1 MGLRIRTNMQS
12 LKAQRSLNQNLRDAG
27 SSMEKLSSGYRI
39 NKSADDA
46 AGLAISEKMRAGIRS
61 ERQAKRNANDGV
73 SFLQVAEGGMNEAS
87 NILVRMRELAT
98 QASSDT
104 ISNVEREFTN
114 REYQQLISEIDRIA
128 NTVDFNGIKLL
139 KGTDGNES
147 LDSNLLAIHVGK
159 GNIVEEG
166 ANTDV
171 IEIDIEDMQ
180 MDSDSLGVLDG
191 RIGPD
196 EPGDS
201 FSRTEAADQLEVI
214 DTALSTVASKRA
226 TLGAKQNRMLS
237 TIRNL
242 EVSIENQ
249 SAAMSRIK
257 DVDFASETA
266 VSSQA
271 EILANASTSVLSQA
285 NKENALALGLLN

>member
-1 MGLRIRTNMQS
+1 
-12 LKAQRSLNQNLRDAG
+12 
-27 SSMEKLSSGYRI
+27 
-39 NKSADDA
+39 
-46 AGLAISEKMRAGIRS
+46 
-61 ERQAKRNANDGV
+61 
-73 SFLQVAEGGMNEAS
+73 
-87 NILVRMRELAT
+87 MRELAT

-159 GNIVEEG
+159 GNVVEEG

-201 FSRTEAADQLEVI
+201 FSRTEAAEQLEVI

-271 EILANASTSVLSQA
+271 EILANASTSILSQA